1 LIWLAA
7 LADLRGILEGAVARA
22 FEDLVGKIA
31 GCVPGELDA
40 PEVQLEVDQVE
51 YDAAINDLLLIRLFQ
66 EATGLAVVVNSQMV
80 ARPGRMHQVSPR
92 I

>member
-1 LIWLAA
+1 M
-7 LADLRGILEGAVARA
+7 ARA

-66 EATGLAVVVNSQMV
+66 EDTICCG
-80 ARPGRMHQVSPR
+80 
-92 I
+92 